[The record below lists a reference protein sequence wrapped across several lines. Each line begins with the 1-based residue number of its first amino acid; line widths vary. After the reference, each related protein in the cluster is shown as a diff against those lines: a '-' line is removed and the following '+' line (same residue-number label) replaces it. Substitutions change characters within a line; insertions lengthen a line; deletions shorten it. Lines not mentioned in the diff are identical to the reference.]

1 MAITNL
7 ENVKTILGIT
17 SSVTDSYITALIP
30 MVEADY
36 LLIRNKPFDLDTD
49 GITVIYPLGSEMTAI
64 RMIAYL
70 LSLKENGNMGEG
82 VQSESISRYSVTYSD
97 KSSEYGYPKSI
108 TGMIQRFVRFH

>member
-17 SSVTDSYITALIP
+17 SSATDSYITALIP

-36 LLIRNKPFDLDTD
+36 LLIRNKPFDLSTD
-49 GITVIYPLGSEMTAI
+49 GAIVYPLGSEMTAI

-70 LSLKENGNMGEG
+70 LSLKEDGNMGEG
-82 VQSESISRYSVTYSD
+82 VQSETISRYSVLYSD
-97 KSSEYGYPKSI
+97 KASAFAYPTNI
-108 TGMIQRFVRFH
+108 TGMIQRFMRFY